1 VLLVVGEV
9 VRSVHY
15 ARLKMQV
22 ARERFGAPLAALPGP
37 SWRWL
42 VLSQA
47 GMWCAFASMS
57 VFSIVL
63 VDRVADYLFA
73 GTALVWLVTRSMLP
87 SGNVA
92 VVP

>member
-1 VLLVVGEV
+1 
-9 VRSVHY
+9 
-15 ARLKMQV
+15 
-22 ARERFGAPLAALPGP
+22 
-37 SWRWL
+37 
-42 VLSQA
+42 
-47 GMWCAFASMS
+47 MWCAFASMS